1 MAVAF
6 KTGDPAGLLARAKRA
21 IDNGSV
27 DTWSYDKDGD
37 FTHTPTQWKNKAW
50 LRPSVQNGQLRM
62 TTISPQNVS
71 LTWEVY
77 GVYMGRF
84 IEMMTVH
91 FHEYFSSA
99 ESTANPAAG
108 DRV

>member
-6 KTGDPAGLLARAKRA
+6 KTGDPRGLLGRIKTA
-21 IDNGSV
+21 IDDGSV

-50 LRPSVQNGQLRM
+50 LRPLVQNGQLLL
-62 TTISPQNVS
+62 TTINPKDTSIS
-71 LTWEVY
+71 WEVY

-84 IEMMTVH
+84 TEAVIVH
-91 FHEYFSSA
+91 FHDYFSSA
-99 ESTANPAAG
+99 ESTARPTAS
-108 DRV
+108 DKV

>member
-6 KTGDPAGLLARAKRA
+6 KTADPAGLLARIKRA
-21 IDNGSV
+21 INDGSV
-27 DTWSYDKDGD
+27 DTWAYDKDGD

-50 LRPSVQNGQLRM
+50 LRPSVQSGQLLM
-62 TTISPQNVS
+62 TTINPKNAGI
-71 LTWEVY
+71 TWEVY

-84 IEMMTVH
+84 TEMMTAH
-91 FHEYFSSA
+91 FHDYFSSA
-99 ESTANPAAG
+99 ESTAKPATS